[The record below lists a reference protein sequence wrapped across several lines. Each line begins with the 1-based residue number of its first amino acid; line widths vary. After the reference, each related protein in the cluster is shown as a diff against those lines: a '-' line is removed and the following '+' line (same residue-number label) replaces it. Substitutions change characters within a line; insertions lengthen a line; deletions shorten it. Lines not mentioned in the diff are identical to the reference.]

1 MQNEMDCAGHNHGLQ
16 EAQEEQET
24 SRQCE
29 SSDTAEEDA
38 LSRSK
43 SLSSDS
49 KMTRSDLNAPED
61 VTKGLL
67 VQESTSAPLLD
78 QEAGEHTE
86 QVTLQS
92 DYSGMLRSRHGTKGE
107 LVVAH
112 CCCSIVHMPLLCL
125 GDGIQ

>member
-1 MQNEMDCAGHNHGLQ
+1 MDCAGHSHGLQ
-16 EAQEEQET
+16 EAQEDQET

-29 SSDTAEEDA
+29 SCDTAEEDA

-49 KMTRSDLNAPED
+49 KMIRSDLNAPED

-67 VQESTSAPLLD
+67 AQENTSALLD
-78 QEAGEHTE
+78 QEAGEHIE
-86 QVTLQS
+86 PVTLES
-92 DYSGMLRSRHGTKGE
+92 DYSGMLRSRHWTKGE

-125 GDGIQ
+125 GIQ